1 MIENKFF
8 LRRSFFSELMP
19 VYTPFSSRFASLGA
33 LLSFSISVEMFQ
45 NITLTC
51 MVTFTKGP
59 RLLEGKASTSL
70 SGSLIVKLLVLLPF
84 YYLKYDLINCFVLI
98 DFTESLFV
106 K

>member
-1 MIENKFF
+1 
-8 LRRSFFSELMP
+8 
-19 VYTPFSSRFASLGA
+19 
-33 LLSFSISVEMFQ
+33 
-45 NITLTC
+45 

-84 YYLKYDLINCFVLI
+84 YYLKYDLINCFVMI